1 MERVM
6 MMRDMLWRLKDGRHF
21 GHARWKRHKVATAVA
36 LLAYDSSKQVVEWLC
51 HMMMIQ
57 FLR

>member
-1 MERVM
+1 M